1 MGKEEPLFCS
11 WLAAAR
17 ERSSGEEESRAKN
30 PAAACVRET
39 HKVTKKCQR
48 VAQKEVSVVFA

>member
-48 VAQKEVSVVFA
+48 VSF